1 MAKLEILFHIS
12 AFEVSYVTVFAFC
25 YDNFSFLRDNFSFL
39 LRQIL
44 LSPWKFFLSYKI
56 FFITNFLT
64 SVTKFVT
71 KAILYERKNYLADNE
86 NYLADSDARNGLLGE
101 GVGKD
106 VCRKVVQ
113 LDRQMDDQV
122 LDKTNPSLVTG
133 LRCKPY
139 TRNPFDYSL
148 LCELVLDWRVFRG
161 K

>member
-1 MAKLEILFHIS
+1 MH
-12 AFEVSYVTVFAFC
+12 VS
-25 YDNFSFLRDNFSFL
+25 
-39 LRQIL
+39 
-44 LSPWKFFLSYKI
+44 KFVI
-56 FFITNFLT
+56 H
-64 SVTKFVT
+64 VTKFVT
-71 KAILYERKNYLADNE
+71 KTILYERKNYLADNE
-86 NYLADSDARNGLLGE
+86 NYLADNENYLANNENYLANSDALNGLLGE

-148 LCELVLDWRVFRG
+148 LCELVLD
-161 K
+161 

>member
-1 MAKLEILFHIS
+1 MH
-12 AFEVSYVTVFAFC
+12 VS
-25 YDNFSFLRDNFSFL
+25 
-39 LRQIL
+39 
-44 LSPWKFFLSYKI
+44 KFVI
-56 FFITNFLT
+56 H
-64 SVTKFVT
+64 VTKFVT
-71 KAILYERKNYLADNE
+71 KTILYERKNYLADNE
-86 NYLADSDARNGLLGE
+86 NYLADNENYLADNENYLANSDALNGLLGE

-148 LCELVLDWRVFRG
+148 LCKLVLD
-161 K
+161 

>member
-1 MAKLEILFHIS
+1 MQRKF
-12 AFEVSYVTVFAFC
+12 VTK
-25 YDNFSFLRDNFSFL
+25 FL
-39 LRQIL
+39 IHV
-44 LSPWKFFLSYKI
+44 
-56 FFITNFLT
+56 TNFVT
-64 SVTKFVT
+64 HVSKFVIHVTKFVIKT
-71 KAILYERKNYLADNE
+71 ILYERKNYLADYE

-148 LCELVLDWRVFRG
+148 LCELVLD
-161 K
+161 